1 MVLALLIANVKMIY
15 RNRQA
20 LFWAMAFP
28 LIFLVIFG
36 LFNFEQA
43 PSADMTIVDLADDEL
58 SRGLVRGL
66 GESDFFELGTEN
78 DEQAA
83 RWALA
88 NGDVG
93 YVLIIPEG
101 LAQQAMGPEGGAT
114 LTLLY
119 DETQVQTNSIVRSV
133 LQQSLDQANLAIQGA
148 RPVLRLESQGI
159 TSRYVSYFDF
169 LLPGFVGMGVMV
181 YGIIGMASVISV
193 YRQQKILKRIR
204 ATPLKVRTF
213 FTAQVLAYLL
223 LSLVQTAI
231 ILAAGVFLFGAKV
244 YGNVVWAFPLVVLA
258 NLTFLN
264 LGFIVGSLSR
274 TVDAANGL
282 GNAIAMPMM
291 FLSGVFFPTD
301 GLPAI
306 LRDVVPYL
314 PLTPLL
320 DALRGVM
327 LEAEPVWAFPQE
339 LGILG
344 LWVVVTALVA
354 VRVFRFE

>member
-1 MVLALLIANVKMIY
+1 MLLPLFIANIKMIY
-15 RNRQA
+15 RERQA
-20 LFWAMAFP
+20 LFWALAFP

-36 LFNFEQA
+36 LFNFEQG
-43 PSADMTIVDLADDEL
+43 PSAELTIVDLANDEV
-58 SRGLVRGL
+58 SRGLVQGL
-66 GESDFFELGTEN
+66 EEIDFFELEVES
-78 DEQAA
+78 DEAVA
-83 RWALA
+83 RQALA
-88 NGDVG
+88 DGDVG

-101 LAQQAMGPEGGAT
+101 LAQQAMGSEGGAT

-119 DETQVQTNSIVRSV
+119 DETQIQTNSVVRSA
-133 LQQSLDQANLAIQGA
+133 LLRSIDQVNLAIQGA
-148 RPVLRLESQGI
+148 HSILGLESQSV
-159 TSRYVSYFDF
+159 TARSVSYFDF
-169 LLPGFVGMGVMV
+169 LLPGFVGMGVMI
-181 YGIIGMASVISV
+181 YGIIGIASVMAL

-223 LSLVQTAI
+223 LSLVQTGI
-231 ILAAGVFLFGAKV
+231 ILAAGVFIFGATI
-244 YGNVVWAFPLVVLA
+244 YGNVAWAFPLVVLA

-282 GNAIAMPMM
+282 GNAVAMPMM

-301 GLPAI
+301 GLPAV
-306 LRDVVPYL
+306 LREVVQYL

-327 LEAEPVWAFPQE
+327 LEAEPVWAFPYE
-339 LGILG
+339 LGLLG
-344 LWVVVTALVA
+344 LWVAVTAVVA